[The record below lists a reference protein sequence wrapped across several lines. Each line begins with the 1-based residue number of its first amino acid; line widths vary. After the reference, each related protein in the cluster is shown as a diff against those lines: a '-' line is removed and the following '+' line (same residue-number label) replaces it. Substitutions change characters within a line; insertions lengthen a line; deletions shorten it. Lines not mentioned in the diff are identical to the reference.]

1 MAIAIDR
8 EEAGDISNPSFEV
21 INWCVQEHQKELS
34 RLQMLSDYY
43 DGRPHKPNEL
53 ADMRTPHEK
62 DEIYVNNAK
71 YVTDMMVGFAVG
83 APISYAPPKAGNID
97 PIVDALDAMR
107 IRKHDKE
114 LAKDISVYGIG
125 LELQYLSRHPDNPL
139 KTVPKIAAI
148 DPRGMFVVVDDTVE
162 REKLFAVRYK
172 ERQSIKGVRTWEF
185 NIYTKKAVITYRSKE
200 MRLTQGSL
208 MGDKPKVVMHYY
220 KDVPVTEYRNN
231 EEKQGDFEQ
240 QIPQIDGYNKL
251 MTDRIR
257 DKENFIKAVMVLYGF
272 SLPDERP
279 EELNGNM
286 VLNAPAK
293 EDGGDAEFLVN
304 TFDENGVQVLA
315 DALIDDFHKTSYV
328 PNLND
333 ENFSGNVSGEAM
345 KYKLFGLLLVL
356 ATKIGYME
364 DGLIERLRLLANIVS
379 LKGET
384 VDVEGVKI
392 TFKPNL
398 PINRSDI
405 IKQISDSQEFI
416 PLLVSLGWLDDIDD
430 PEEILEMLRAQKEE
444 EIKLN
449 QKAMGTANSHS
460 DVEME
465 EEDDA
470 DDQSENQERLDA

>member
-1 MAIAIDR
+1 
-8 EEAGDISNPSFEV
+8 
-21 INWCVQEHQKELS
+21 
-34 RLQMLSDYY
+34 
-43 DGRPHKPNEL
+43 
-53 ADMRTPHEK
+53 
-62 DEIYVNNAK
+62 
-71 YVTDMMVGFAVG
+71 
-83 APISYAPPKAGNID
+83 
-97 PIVDALDAMR
+97 
-107 IRKHDKE
+107 
-114 LAKDISVYGIG
+114 
-125 LELQYLSRHPDNPL
+125 
-139 KTVPKIAAI
+139 
-148 DPRGMFVVVDDTVE
+148 
-162 REKLFAVRYK
+162 
-172 ERQSIKGVRTWEF
+172 
-185 NIYTKKAVITYRSKE
+185 
-200 MRLTQGSL
+200 
-208 MGDKPKVVMHYY
+208 
-220 KDVPVTEYRNN
+220 
-231 EEKQGDFEQ
+231 
-240 QIPQIDGYNKL
+240 
-251 MTDRIR
+251 
-257 DKENFIKAVMVLYGF
+257 
-272 SLPDERP
+272 
-279 EELNGNM
+279 
-286 VLNAPAK
+286 
-293 EDGGDAEFLVN
+293 
-304 TFDENGVQVLA
+304 
-315 DALIDDFHKTSYV
+315 
-328 PNLND
+328 
-333 ENFSGNVSGEAM
+333 M

>member
-8 EEAGDISNPSFEV
+8 EEAGDITNPSFEV
-21 INWCVQEHQKELS
+21 INWCVQQHQKELA

-43 DGRPHKPNEL
+43 DDRPHKPNEL
-53 ADMRTPHEK
+53 ADVRTPHEK
-62 DEIYVNNAK
+62 EEIYVNNAK

-97 PIVDALDAMR
+97 PIIDALDAMR

-172 ERQSIKGVRTWEF
+172 EKQSIKGVRTWEF

-293 EDGGDAEFLVN
+293 EDGGDAEFL
-304 TFDENGVQVLA
+304 
-315 DALIDDFHKTSYV
+315 
-328 PNLND
+328 
-333 ENFSGNVSGEAM
+333 
-345 KYKLFGLLLVL
+345 
-356 ATKIGYME
+356 
-364 DGLIERLRLLANIVS
+364 
-379 LKGET
+379 
-384 VDVEGVKI
+384 
-392 TFKPNL
+392 
-398 PINRSDI
+398 
-405 IKQISDSQEFI
+405 
-416 PLLVSLGWLDDIDD
+416 
-430 PEEILEMLRAQKEE
+430 
-444 EIKLN
+444 
-449 QKAMGTANSHS
+449 
-460 DVEME
+460 
-465 EEDDA
+465 
-470 DDQSENQERLDA
+470 

>member
-200 MRLTQGSL
+200 MRLTQSSL
-208 MGDKPKVVMHYY
+208 MDDRPKVVLHYY
-220 KDVPVTEYRNN
+220 KDV
-231 EEKQGDFEQ
+231 
-240 QIPQIDGYNKL
+240 L
-251 MTDRIR
+251 
-257 DKENFIKAVMVLYGF
+257 
-272 SLPDERP
+272 
-279 EELNGNM
+279 
-286 VLNAPAK
+286 
-293 EDGGDAEFLVN
+293 
-304 TFDENGVQVLA
+304 
-315 DALIDDFHKTSYV
+315 
-328 PNLND
+328 
-333 ENFSGNVSGEAM
+333 
-345 KYKLFGLLLVL
+345 
-356 ATKIGYME
+356 
-364 DGLIERLRLLANIVS
+364 
-379 LKGET
+379 
-384 VDVEGVKI
+384 
-392 TFKPNL
+392 
-398 PINRSDI
+398 
-405 IKQISDSQEFI
+405 
-416 PLLVSLGWLDDIDD
+416 
-430 PEEILEMLRAQKEE
+430 
-444 EIKLN
+444 
-449 QKAMGTANSHS
+449 
-460 DVEME
+460 
-465 EEDDA
+465 
-470 DDQSENQERLDA
+470 